1 MNRSA
6 MKRDRDYSEDLER
19 SQRQRVMSNLS
30 DQIAKLE
37 LQLEVLKSTLER
49 EVPEQAEMIIRSAL
63 ADGLRNQQRK
73 TDSDESSS
81 ESSDDESCFEP
92 AAE

>member
-1 MNRSA
+1 

>member
-6 MKRDRDYSEDLER
+6 MKRERDYSEDLER
-19 SQRQRVMSNLS
+19 SQRQRVMSSLS

-73 TDSDESSS
+73 TGSDESSS